1 MGSSEGIVNYWQVN
15 GPALDSEE
23 HVVSGL
29 EEDLLDNIA
38 APRRRRPLGE
48 EPNVYVSQSNSDRS
62 RTAPLSALVV
72 ILA

>member
-48 EPNVYVSQSNSDRS
+48 EPNETR
-62 RTAPLSALVV
+62 
-72 ILA
+72 